1 MTKWH
6 NPALICIIHAILCLA
21 AGNGPYDASYIFDP
35 SLPNHTIYIPR
46 HLPSNITLPVLIWG
60 NGACSANG
68 TLFGNFLTNIASYG
82 FLAIASGA
90 PDGHGTTDVQLMR
103 DALDWIE
110 TNTNQ
115 TGEHRAIDRSRIAV
129 AGQSCG
135 GLEAYQ
141 MRDDERVRYLGIF
154 NSGFLDLEFFGD
166 LLGLPNE
173 DPDTIKDVKKP
184 VFYFLGGKKD
194 IAYKNG
200 MADYAALTG
209 VPKWVGNYPVGHLGT
224 YAEPEGGAF
233 GDAAVKWLQWVLK
246 EDTSQANWFAGGG
259 AQEDG
264 WEEVDSERLEDLLTF
279 PGV

>member
-1 MTKWH
+1 
-6 NPALICIIHAILCLA
+6 
-21 AGNGPYDASYIFDP
+21 
-35 SLPNHTIYIPR
+35 
-46 HLPSNITLPVLIWG
+46 VLIWG

-115 TGEHRAIDRSRIAV
+115 TGEHSAIDRSRIAV

-154 NSGFLDLEFFGD
+154 NSGFLDLGFFGD

-194 IAYKNG
+194 IAYKNVCLSFRKLPIHCYFKILMYG
-200 MADYAALTG
+200 
-209 VPKWVGNYPVGHLGT
+209 
-224 YAEPEGGAF
+224 F
-233 GDAAVKWLQWVLK
+233 
-246 EDTSQANWFAGGG
+246 
-259 AQEDG
+259 
-264 WEEVDSERLEDLLTF
+264 
-279 PGV
+279 